1 MPSTSL
7 QLRLPVWSL
16 PLGLVIFAGLFVP
29 VSVMDEEGLPRY
41 RALRDE
47 LRGLEVRNAELA
59 EKVQAAKTQVHAL
72 RDDEAVIEQV
82 AREELGMVSPSE
94 VILFVNP

>member
-1 MPSTSL
+1 
-7 QLRLPVWSL
+7 
-16 PLGLVIFAGLFVP
+16 
-29 VSVMDEEGLPRY
+29 MDDEGLPRY

-59 EKVQAAKTQVHAL
+59 AKVQEAKAQVQSL

-82 AREELGMVSPSE
+82 AREELGMISTSE
-94 VILFVNP
+94 VILFVTP

>member
-1 MPSTSL
+1 
-7 QLRLPVWSL
+7 
-16 PLGLVIFAGLFVP
+16 
-29 VSVMDEEGLPRY
+29 MDDEGLPRY

-59 EKVQAAKTQVHAL
+59 AKVQEAKAQVQSL

-82 AREELGMVSPSE
+82 AREELGMISPSE
-94 VILFVNP
+94 VILFVTP